1 MERMES
7 PHHHRET
14 TTIDNDEE
22 MVMTKNPRTCDC
34 VCNEQAEIQYV
45 IDQEDHEGIAHRPY
59 RRDKLLSFNLL
70 PGSHERRAR
79 HIPGPLSIPLI
90 IFTWYVLNR
99 NSRRCDLCHLT
110 SYLIPQC
117 LTFTF

>member
-45 IDQEDHEGIAHRPY
+45 IDQEDHEGTVYRPY
-59 RRDKLLSFNLL
+59 RRGKLLNFNLL

-79 HIPGPLSIPLI
+79 HIPGPLSIPLM
-90 IFTWYVLNR
+90 IFTW
-99 NSRRCDLCHLT
+99 
-110 SYLIPQC
+110 
-117 LTFTF
+117 